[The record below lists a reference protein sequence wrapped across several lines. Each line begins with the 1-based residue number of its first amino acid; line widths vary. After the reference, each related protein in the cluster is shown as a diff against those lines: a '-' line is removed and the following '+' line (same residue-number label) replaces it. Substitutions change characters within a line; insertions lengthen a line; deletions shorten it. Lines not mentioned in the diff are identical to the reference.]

1 MSDGVT
7 ASISELIALRQQ
19 SQFSLS
25 HCAHSSRLN
34 GQYRSPLRGRGMEFS
49 EVRNYQA
56 GDEIRHMEWRVTART
71 GRAHVKLFHEER
83 ERPVFFVVDFNPS
96 MFFGTRVAFKSVI
109 AARLC
114 ALLAWRAFYQ
124 GDKIGG
130 LCFSALT
137 HHEFFP
143 NAREAYLMKLLGRLA
158 EYTQANTSLLSMG
171 ARPLSDA
178 LLRIRRVNKPGS
190 LIILISDFYAFDS
203 ESDQHLTQLRQ
214 HNDILAFHL
223 CDPIELAP
231 PKAGLYPITDG
242 KQHFLLNTHDF
253 NTQETYQKIWS
264 ERHAQLKTRCQRL
277 GLLYTQVQTTTPLI
291 QLLHQVMPGRHHA
304 S

>member
-1 MSDGVT
+1 MPEGVT
-7 ASISELIALRQQ
+7 ASITELIALRQQ
-19 SQFSLS
+19 PEFTLL
-25 HCAHSSRLN
+25 HGTHSSRLN
-34 GQYRSPLRGRGMEFS
+34 GQYRSQLRGRGMEFS

-130 LCFSALT
+130 FCFSAQT

-143 NAREAYLMKLLGRLA
+143 NAREVYLMKLLGRLA
-158 EYTQANTSLLSMG
+158 EYTQAPAAMAMLE

-190 LIILISDFYAFDS
+190 LIILISDFYAFDQ
-203 ESDQHLTQLRQ
+203 ESDQHLTHLRQ

-231 PKAGLYPITDG
+231 PQAGLYPITNG
-242 KQHFLLNTHDF
+242 HQQFVLNTQDPS
-253 NTQETYQKIWS
+253 TRDTYQQSWS
-264 ERHAQLKTRCQRL
+264 ERHAQLKSRCQRL
-277 GLLYTQVQTTTPLI
+277 GLQYTQVLTTTPLV
-291 QLLHQVMPGRHHA
+291 QLLNPRRHHGN
-304 S
+304 